1 MVGQEEF
8 SYNNNILKFNIFG
21 GWSQCEVHSG
31 SCKPISDNQ
40 VPGH

>member
-8 SYNNNILKFNIFG
+8 SYSNNILKFNIFG
-21 GWSQCEVHSG
+21 GWSQCEVHRG

>member
-8 SYNNNILKFNIFG
+8 SYNNYILKINIFG
-21 GWSQCEVHSG
+21 GWSQCEVHRG

>member
-21 GWSQCEVHSG
+21 WWSQCEVHRG

>member
-8 SYNNNILKFNIFG
+8 SYNNYILKFNIFG
-21 GWSQCEVHSG
+21 EWSQCEVHRG

>member
-8 SYNNNILKFNIFG
+8 SYNNYKLKFNIFG
-21 GWSQCEVHSG
+21 GWSQCEVHRG
-31 SCKPISDNQ
+31 SCKPIWDNQ